1 MCVPPRRH
9 HPPCGTSPISRF
21 ESNAQAKRSD
31 GRSVGRSSGRS
42 RGGLSA
48 RARRAR
54 RALCA
59 LRHSRHSRRD
69 ARLWRCGFHQ
79 QQISNLK
86 IRPPLSPEGAERA
99 PSVDGMSR
107 GKRLGTPRRHMTTW
121 RYRLPVLRFWVHCA
135 YSHTPTAWVAKT
147 PSCRR
152 RPTKP
157 KTENWPG
164 PGRKLGR
171 GPAKYTTTTT
181 LSSQQQQQQPKQ
193 AAPASPL
200 NARLASRIVSRNRIA
215 DPPW

>member
-1 MCVPPRRH
+1 MAR
-9 HPPCGTSPISRF
+9 
-21 ESNAQAKRSD
+21 D
-31 GRSVGRSSGRS
+31 SGRVPVLVITV
-42 RGGLSA
+42 RTFAVGI
-48 RARRAR
+48 
-54 RALCA
+54 
-59 LRHSRHSRRD
+59 LRYPHGCHDNIYVQTIRI
-69 ARLWRCGFHQ
+69 LIL
-79 QQISNLK
+79 ISNLK

-99 PSVDGMSR
+99 PSVDGVNR
-107 GKRLGTPRRHMTTW
+107 GKRLGAPRRHMTTW

-200 NARLASRIVSRNRIA
+200 NARLASRIISRNQIA
-215 DPPW
+215 GPLW